1 MPGNV
6 PVNQSA
12 RQHLANKEQRTNS
25 FTPTTHTSMEAVSQ
39 YSESAANSFPAMQS
53 KQVNQVLGSSKG
65 GAVSENQSPTLSASK
80 SLAATSSSQTHQSH
94 ATQTEPKMQVSINV
108 LLC

>member
-1 MPGNV
+1 
-6 PVNQSA
+6 
-12 RQHLANKEQRTNS
+12 
-25 FTPTTHTSMEAVSQ
+25 MEAVSQ